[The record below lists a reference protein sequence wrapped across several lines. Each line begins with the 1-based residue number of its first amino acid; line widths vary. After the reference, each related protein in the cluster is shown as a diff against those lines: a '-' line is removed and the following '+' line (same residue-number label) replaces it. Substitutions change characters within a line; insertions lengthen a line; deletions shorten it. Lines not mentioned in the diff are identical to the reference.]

1 MISPTYIKLE
11 ETGST
16 NSHLA
21 SIAATCEHG
30 TVVSTNAQTAGRG
43 QRGNSWEA
51 LPGKN
56 LTFSILLRPR
66 HINARAQ
73 FAVSEIVSIAIVNV
87 LRRYLSTPEVAIKW
101 PNDIYVGD
109 KKICGILIENSLIG
123 LNIGHSIAGIGINI
137 NQERFYSD
145 APNPVSLINLTG
157 QAYDLDN
164 LLDEFCR
171 EILSLFN
178 QYDTIDYSV
187 REKLHDVYR
196 SMLWRRK
203 GFHPYATPDGK
214 RFDASIED
222 VSHSGLLTLC
232 DAEGR
237 LCSFAF
243 KEISAVI

>member
-30 TVVSTNAQTAGRG
+30 TVVSTYAQTAGRG

-51 LPGKN
+51 RPGEN
-56 LTFSILLRPR
+56 LTFSILLRPH
-66 HINARAQ
+66 HIDARTQ

-87 LRRYLSTPEVAIKW
+87 LRRYHSTPEVVIKW

-196 SMLWRRK
+196 SMLWRRE
-203 GFHPYATPDGK
+203 GFHLYATPDGK
-214 RFDASIED
+214 RFDAMIEN
-222 VSHSGLLTLC
+222 VEPSGLLTLR
-232 DAEGR
+232 DTEGECR
-237 LCSFAF
+237 VFAF
-243 KEISAVI
+243 KEVSAII